1 LHALRFRGIESMTTV
16 TGDSEYVT
24 SGGHTRLSGPPA
36 ETARLAAT
44 PPPATR
50 PANGARPFA

>member
-1 LHALRFRGIESMTTV
+1 MTTV